1 MFDDVG
7 KPNSSSNTKPEE
19 DKKKSEST
27 SGKIDLSA
35 PNVDMP
41 DVNPPTALQIL
52 EPFNEFFPSLKDF
65 KISEREIQ
73 CPVWSGRIPYL
84 EANVTLDGHCDY
96 VERNKYIISS
106 LMLLIWGIISLRVL
120 LSA

>member
-1 MFDDVG
+1 M
-7 KPNSSSNTKPEE
+7 S
-19 DKKKSEST
+19 KKAKM
-27 SGKIDLSA
+27 II
-35 PNVDMP
+35 N
-41 DVNPPTALQIL
+41 
-52 EPFNEFFPSLKDF
+52 KDF

-96 VERNKYIISS
+96 VERNKSIISS